1 MAHSSDDNHMERDL
15 YNNLHNRL
23 TSLGIKTT
31 NQFFGRDNTEIKN
44 DLKWILQSLGAKI
57 ILANSYDQQLANALL
72 QINRHYQSDRF
83 ECFRSLITVILAKE
97 AKSNEELY
105 QLINEEFNTPSSHRS
120 FTWNSVETC
129 TTFGLVNSSSNLPD
143 VYPLLERELNNLMY
157 TDVPD
162 LVDYF
167 IRQHHPNSVSLLPDH
182 IELASLLQPYQ
193 DCINQK
199 FKEPLNDTAEDSVL
213 NWITPLLKH
222 ISDDLQQKILAP
234 QHSRTWRSLRNQS
247 INGPDTQQKLD
258 GAIMSQY
265 IKNQYHIQDILV
277 PVELKK
283 NESDAPDAVRCLAR
297 SVYEVFNH
305 QPTRSFVVGF
315 TLCGTLMQLWK
326 FDRSGAIGSQSL
338 NIKETEEN
346 FKKFLALIFLF
357 LTSDKQV
364 LGFDPT
370 FFDINGQ
377 RFAST
382 PQKIQINT
390 QPDPQELVIHR
401 LIFRASGI
409 CGRGT
414 TCWEAHLLGDHDQ
427 KFLIKDSWQPLD
439 RIPEG
444 HMLRDVTTRCV
455 PNVARYHHHEDVHVD
470 SKIVD
475 IKSYVRED
483 LEFMKCKKIQTCSQS
498 DHAQEPKNLFINRVH
513 RRLILKDVGKPIWKV
528 KTPFRLLEALEGCV
542 KGHQAM
548 LNAGYLHR
556 DISINNLMINEET
569 DDPDRKS
576 FLIDLDVAI
585 PYPMDPNVQATQAR
599 IGTQLF
605 MSINLLAQEHEHTFV
620 DDLESFFW
628 VLTWICIHFP
638 AHQRKKSDITGW
650 NRMTPKELKRQ
661 KFSCLADPRDL
672 TDEFTTLFAESEPLI
687 ACVHTFAEIM
697 RNPLVREEESATLY
711 GKILNLLRQVQGK
724 PIERQQLSQS

>member
-1 MAHSSDDNHMERDL
+1 MAQFSVDNHMERDL
-15 YNNLHNRL
+15 CNNLHDRATL
-23 TSLGIKTT
+23 LGIKTT
-31 NQFFGRDNTEIKN
+31 NQFPGRDNSEIKN
-44 DLKWILQSLGAKI
+44 DLNWILQSLGAKI
-57 ILANSYDQQLANALL
+57 GAAIILSNPHQQLANALL
-72 QINRHYQSDRF
+72 QINRHYQSDCF
-83 ECFRSLITVILAKE
+83 ERFRSLITFILAKE
-97 AKSNEELY
+97 AQSNEELY
-105 QLINEEFNTPSSHRS
+105 LFINEEFNTPSSHRS
-120 FTWNSVETC
+120 FTSNSVETC

-143 VYPLLERELNNLMY
+143 VYPWLKRELNNLMY
-157 TDVPD
+157 TDVPH

-182 IELASLLQPYQ
+182 IELASLLQPYEN
-193 DCINQK
+193 CINQK
-199 FKEPLNDTAEDSVL
+199 FKEPLNDTLEDSVL

-222 ISDDLQQKILAP
+222 ISDDLQRKISAP
-234 QHSRTWRSLRNQS
+234 QHSRTWRSLRNQH

-265 IKNQYHIQDILV
+265 IKDQYHIQDILV

-346 FKKFLALIFLF
+346 FKKFLALIILF
-357 LTSDKQV
+357 LTTNKQV

-370 FFDINGQ
+370 FFDIDGQ
-377 RFAST
+377 TCPPT

-390 QPDPQELVIHR
+390 QPDPQELVIRR

-414 TCWEAHLLGDHDQ
+414 TCWEAHLLGDSDQ

-444 HMLRDVTTRCV
+444 HMLCDVTARCV

-475 IKSYVRED
+475 IKSYVRKD
-483 LEFMKCKKIQTCSQS
+483 LEFMNCKKIETCSQS
-498 DHAQEPKNLFINRVH
+498 DHAKEPKNPFINRVH

-548 LNAGYLHR
+548 LDAGYLHR

-569 DDPDRKS
+569 DDPARKS

-585 PYPMDPNVQATQAR
+585 AYPMDPNVQATQAR

-650 NRMTPKELKRQ
+650 NRMTTKELKRE

-672 TDEFTTLFAESEPLI
+672 TDEFTILFAESEPLI

-697 RNPLVREEESATLY
+697 RNPLVREEKSATLY
-711 GKILNLLRQVQGK
+711 GKILDLLRQAQGK
-724 PIERQQLSQS
+724 PIERQ